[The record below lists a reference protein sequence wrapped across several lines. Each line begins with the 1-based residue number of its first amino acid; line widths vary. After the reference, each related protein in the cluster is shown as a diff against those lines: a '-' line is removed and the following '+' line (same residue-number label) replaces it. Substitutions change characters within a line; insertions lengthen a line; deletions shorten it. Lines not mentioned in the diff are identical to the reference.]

1 MNELSL
7 GVGEGVVDYTS
18 NPALGKLR
26 QEDCKA
32 GLSERKESREAGIEG
47 LEEGTLGPKGWLS
60 S

>member
-1 MNELSL
+1 M
-7 GVGEGVVDYTS
+7 VDYTS
-18 NPALGKLR
+18 NPALRKLR

-47 LEEGTLGPKGWLS
+47 SEEGTLGPKGWLS